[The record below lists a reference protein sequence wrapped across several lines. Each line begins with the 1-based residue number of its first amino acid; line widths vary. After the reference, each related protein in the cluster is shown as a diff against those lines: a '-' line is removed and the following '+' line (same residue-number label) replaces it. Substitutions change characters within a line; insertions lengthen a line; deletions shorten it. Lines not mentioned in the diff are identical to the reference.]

1 MSRPQS
7 RLVLILC
14 IALSGNGWS
23 DVAGSRDPID
33 FPRYPRAEIISFS
46 SDAEPRE
53 HEFIVSHV
61 EKIRRDLKVA
71 DEVRVNARETVAI
84 YQIPAETPLETVIA
98 HYRKV
103 VAVNDVRFSCRGR
116 DCGRSAQWA
125 NQVFGQAILYGPD
138 ADQFYLA
145 GQRAEGLVSL
155 YVIERGNRRV
165 LVMIRLL
172 ATGDSVAASS
182 GLRMVQTLGSQGHV
196 VVKGAT
202 PAVSGTLPAKT
213 VEVLQDI
220 GRHLG
225 TLRKETIYVVCHLY
239 APGPA
244 EATIKRSS
252 ACAEAATLALK
263 GEGETAGGP
272 TLVPFG
278 AGPLLPR
285 EERLGRIE
293 LVLPHRRVTD

>member
-1 MSRPQS
+1 MSRAQS
-7 RLVLILC
+7 RFVLILC

-23 DVAGSRDPID
+23 DVAGSRDPFD

-71 DEVRVNARETVAI
+71 EEVRVNARETVAI
-84 YQIPAETPLETVIA
+84 YEMPAGIPLETVIE

-103 VAVNDVRFSCRGR
+103 VAVDDVRFSCRGR

-138 ADQFYLA
+138 ANQFYLA
-145 GQRAEGLVSL
+145 GQRTEGLVSL

-172 ATGDSVAASS
+172 ATSDNVAVSS
-182 GLRMVQTLGSQGHV
+182 GLRMVQTLGSLGHV
-196 VVKGAT
+196 VVKGAI
-202 PAVSGTLPAKT
+202 PAVNGTLPVKAI
-213 VEVLQDI
+213 EVLQGI
-220 GRHLG
+220 GKHLG

-244 EATIKRSS
+244 DVTIKRSS
-252 ACAEAATLALK
+252 ACAEAATVALK
-263 GEGETAGGP
+263 AQGEAEGGP

-285 EERLGRIE
+285 EERIGRIE

>member
-1 MSRPQS
+1 MPRRLSRC
-7 RLVLILC
+7 LFILC
-14 IALSGNGWS
+14 ITLSVHGWS
-23 DVAGSRDPID
+23 DVAGSRDPLD
-33 FPRYPRAEIISFS
+33 FPRYPLAEIISYS
-46 SDAEPRE
+46 SDPQPRE

-61 EKIRRDLKVA
+61 EKIRRELKVA

-84 YQIPAETPLETVIA
+84 YQLPAETPLETVIDY
-98 HYRKV
+98 YRKV
-103 VAVNDVRFSCRGR
+103 VPVDDVRFSCRGR

-172 ATGDSVAASS
+172 ATEHSVAVPS
-182 GLRMVQTLGSQGHV
+182 GLRIVQTLGSLGHV
-196 VVKGAT
+196 VVNGAI
-202 PAVSGTLPAKT
+202 PAVNGTLAAKAIG
-213 VEVLQDI
+213 VLQ
-220 GRHLG
+220 GVSKHLG

-244 EATIKRSS
+244 EVTIKRSS
-252 ACAEAATLALK
+252 TCAETAVAALK
-263 GEGETAGGP
+263 RDGGP
-272 TLVPFG
+272 TLVAFG

-293 LVLPHRRVTD
+293 LVLPHRRVSE

>member
-1 MSRPQS
+1 MSRVQT
-7 RLVLILC
+7 RYLLILC
-14 IALSGNGWS
+14 IALSGHGWG
-23 DVAGSRDPID
+23 DVAGSHDPLD
-33 FPRYPRAEIISFS
+33 FPRYPNAEIISYS
-46 SDAEPRE
+46 SDLQPRE
-53 HEFIVSHV
+53 HDFIVSHV
-61 EKIRRDLKVA
+61 EKIRRELKVA

-84 YQIPAETPLETVIA
+84 YQMPAETPLEAVIDY
-98 HYRKV
+98 YRKV
-103 VAVNDVRFSCRGR
+103 VPVDDVRFACRGR

-145 GQRAEGLVSL
+145 GERAEGLVSL

-165 LVMIRLL
+165 MVMLRLL
-172 ATGDSVAASS
+172 ATADSVAVPS
-182 GLRMVQTLGSQGHV
+182 GLRMVQALASRGHV
-196 VVKGAT
+196 IVNGAI
-202 PAVSGTLPAKT
+202 PAVNGTLPAKAIG
-213 VEVLQDI
+213 VLQDM
-220 GRHLG
+220 GQHLG
-225 TLRKETIYVVCHLY
+225 TLRKETVYVVCHLY

-244 EATIKRSS
+244 DATIKRSS
-252 ACAEAATLALK
+252 ECAAAATAALK
-263 GEGETAGGP
+263 TEGGP